1 MKAIEVYKSELT
13 ERYTSG
19 PVSLS
24 SVEEEEEEEERGGG
38 REGAKTASVK
48 EDGGGEENEEKEGE
62 DSKKQSS
69 FEVNQFDTCTC
80 TCNTTFNCMCQKL
93 ICTQLTVT
101 ACTCTYYFVMTLY
114 YNNVLIV
121 HCLLLFS
128 LCSYLHWVS

>member
-24 SVEEEEEEEERGGG
+24 SVEEEEEEERGGG

-48 EDGGGEENEEKEGE
+48 EDGGGEENEDKEDE

-69 FEVNQFDTCTC
+69 FEVNQFDMCTC
-80 TCNTTFNCMCQKL
+80 TCNTTFNC
-93 ICTQLTVT
+93 TVYMYVKN
-101 ACTCTYYFVMTLY
+101 CDILY
-114 YNNVLIV
+114 TINSNCMYMYILFC
-121 HCLLLFS
+121 HDSLL
-128 LCSYLHWVS
+128 